1 MSTYSPQ
8 ELLKLW
14 KQQELPVEMTT
25 GHILQNLVFMQ
36 DALDAFK
43 RELIQLRDTK
53 SDTTTSSSEGNSTT
67 TKQRKLHKR

>member
-43 RELIQLRDTK
+43 RELIQLRATK
-53 SDTTTSSSEGNSTT
+53 SDTTTPSSEGNSTT

>member
-1 MSTYSPQ
+1 MATHSPQ

-25 GHILQNLVFMQ
+25 GHILQNLVTMQ

-43 RELIQLRDTK
+43 RELIQLRATK
-53 SDTTTSSSEGNSTT
+53 SDTTTPSSEGNSTI
-67 TKQRKLHKR
+67 TKQRKLHNR